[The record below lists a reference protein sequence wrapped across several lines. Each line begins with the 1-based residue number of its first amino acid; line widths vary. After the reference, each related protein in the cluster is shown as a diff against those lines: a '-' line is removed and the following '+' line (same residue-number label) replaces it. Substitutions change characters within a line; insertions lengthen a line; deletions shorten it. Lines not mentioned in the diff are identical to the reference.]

1 MRMTTFLPL
10 PLFLILVSVRGWDDG
25 EHNQAALARIEACRS
40 HFAPS
45 QLIELHGAAGIGD
58 LL

>member
-1 MRMTTFLPL
+1 LPL

-25 EHNQAALARIEACRS
+25 ERNQAALARIEACRS